1 MAELSSGMSVMS
13 LTSSATPTSERDSK
27 VPHTT
32 PTAQVEEVKCLIT
45 RPGLGTLGRRIPLR
59 ANYYELTLSHE
70 IFVHRYEIT
79 IRRPGKERKL
89 DRDFCRD
96 AFWKAAQAYPDV
108 FGKLENLIYD
118 DANCLW
124 TKEKLGMNRGEI
136 TLDVKR
142 QNTNFTEYIMI
153 VKYTTSF
160 VVNIARDETSKC
172 VSVQF
177 LDALITQSIRC
188 PLRPISEDFYP
199 FGRSVYLIP
208 NPIKKI
214 GWKVDVGGGIEA
226 WTGLHGAVKI
236 DQNGKPLFNAD
247 ISTSAFYKFDMPL
260 IDFYLEIMNE
270 FRGGTRRLAAGEEDL
285 RNMAMDDRS
294 RRSLKKVLTGLN
306 LRLMYGEE
314 SSRKRDFRF
323 QDVLGPASTI
333 RFLHKDRND
342 PNDPGQEVTVE
353 EYFRKYK
360 DIVLRFPNLPVIQ
373 VGPKNK
379 KICIPMELLK
389 LSDRAQKVKKEL
401 SEFQK
406 SKMIRGAALS
416 PLDRRERIEY
426 LISGQNL
433 EEDVFLVNYQLGIS
447 NGLIGLDGRVL
458 QHPALELHTD
468 ETGNAFHIDV
478 CGGKWELRNQFTA
491 CPARVIFSIV
501 IVDECTR
508 LNDIERSYRVL
519 VSACELFGFHFDSR
533 DPVVVKFWR
542 SDQREVLGPLVQFI
556 KDESKKKYPEGLAT
570 ILFLMSR
577 KDPAAYGFIKA
588 VCDIE
593 KGIACQVLLAKTFIA
608 MRGKPETNSTAH
620 NICMKLNVKLG
631 GINNKIYIPKF
642 TVWSKFTNRDDPTV
656 FIGID
661 VTHPG
666 PGKRGNS
673 IATVVGS
680 VDLYATRYEAT
691 VKVQQPNAE
700 RVVYVVDALK
710 ERLLSFYS
718 ANDRSPAHI
727 IIYRDGISE
736 SEFLDTL
743 REEIGSAKAA
753 CKKLDPTYDPT
764 ITYIVVQKRHHTRFF
779 VENPKD
785 AVSEN
790 VPPGT
795 CVDERVSS
803 STLFDFFL
811 ASHLGAIGTS
821 RPSHYYTLYD
831 SWRLSADELQQVTFA
846 LCHLYGRCN
855 RSVSIPAPVYYAHL
869 ACARASVHDNALFG
883 SRSSYG
889 SSQGA
894 EAGRSELET
903 IRSQQTAL
911 CINRAAP
918 QMYFV

>member
-1 MAELSSGMSVMS
+1 MAELSSG
-13 LTSSATPTSERDSK
+13 LSSMTLSSSTTPTSGRDSRG
-27 VPHTT
+27 T
-32 PTAQVEEVKCLIT
+32 PTAEVEEVKSLIT
-45 RPGLGTLGRRIPLR
+45 RPGMGTLGRKIPLR
-59 ANYYELTLSHE
+59 ANYYELNLFGE
-70 IFVHRYEIT
+70 IFVHRYEIL
-79 IRRPGKERKL
+79 INRPGKDRKL
-89 DRDFCRD
+89 DRDLCRE
-96 AFWKAAQAYPDV
+96 AFWRAAKAHREI

-124 TKEKLGMNRGEI
+124 TKEKLGMPRGEI
-136 TLDVKR
+136 TLDLKR
-142 QNTNFTEYIMI
+142 ENTNFTEYVMN

-160 VVNIARDETSKC
+160 VINITRDEASKC

-208 NPIKKI
+208 NPVKKI
-214 GWKVDVGGGIEA
+214 GWKVDVGGGVEA
-226 WTGLHGAVKI
+226 WTGLHGAVKV
-236 DQNGKPLFNAD
+236 DQNGIPLFNAD
-247 ISTSAFYKFDMPL
+247 ISTSAFYKIDIPV

-270 FRGGTRRLAAGEEDL
+270 FRGGSRRLAAGDQDL

-306 LRLMYGEE
+306 LRLLYGDEH
-314 SSRKRDFRF
+314 SRKRDYKF
-323 QDVLGPASTI
+323 QDVMGPASTI
-333 RFLHKDRND
+333 RFMHKNRDD
-342 PNDPGQEVTVE
+342 PNDPGKELTVE

-360 DIVLRFPNLPVIQ
+360 GITLRFPNLPCVQI
-373 VGPKNK
+373 GPKSR

-389 LSDRAQKVKKEL
+389 ISDRAQKVKKDL

-416 PLDRRERIEY
+416 PANRRERIEY

-433 EEDVFLVNYQLGIS
+433 DEDLFLVNYQLGVSNRLIS
-447 NGLIGLDGRVL
+447 LDGRVL
-458 QHPALELHTD
+458 QHPALELHKD
-468 ETGNAFHIDV
+468 ETGNAYHIDV
-478 CGGKWELRNQFTA
+478 YGGKWELRNRFAT
-491 CPARVIFSIV
+491 CPAGVVFSVV
-501 IVDECTR
+501 IVDQCARTDE
-508 LNDIERSYRVL
+508 IERSYRVL
-519 VSACELFGFHFDSR
+519 VDACELFGFDFGSR
-533 DPVVVKFWR
+533 DPAVVEFWR
-542 SDQREVLGPLVQFI
+542 SDQREVLASLVQYI
-556 KDESKKKYPEGLAT
+556 TDESKKICPDALVA
-570 ILFLMSR
+570 ILFLMHR
-577 KDPAAYGFIKA
+577 KDAAIYGFIKA

-593 KGIACQVLLAKTFIA
+593 KGVGCQVLLAKTFIA
-608 MRGKPETNSTAH
+608 MRGNPETNSTAH

-631 GINNKIYIPKF
+631 GVNNRIYTP
-642 TVWSKFTNRDDPTV
+642 TYTMWSKFTDKEEPTI
-656 FIGID
+656 FIGVD

-680 VDLYATRYEAT
+680 VDLFGARYEAT
-691 VKVQQPNAE
+691 IKVQQPSAE
-700 RVVYVVDALK
+700 RVVYMVDALK

-764 ITYIVVQKRHHTRFF
+764 ITYIIVQKRHHTRFF
-779 VENPKD
+779 VENPRD

-790 VPPGT
+790 IPPGT
-795 CVDERVSS
+795 CVDERVTSAN
-803 STLFDFFL
+803 LFDFFL

-821 RPSHYYTLYD
+821 RPSHYYVLYD
-831 SWRLSADELQQVTFA
+831 SWKLSADELQQVTFA

-869 ACARASVHDNALFG
+869 ACARASYHDNALFG
-883 SRSSYG
+883 SRSFG

-894 EAGRSELET
+894 EAGRSEFET

-911 CINRAAP
+911 CVNRAAP